1 MKKILHKLSNI
12 SQKQWVLLVVAF
24 KLLMFVYFS
33 IQYYSYWEPERI
45 IKIFAIE
52 TGDSFGY
59 YSPAA
64 ELANGNGYENL
75 CRMPGVVPLYTPV
88 AAIIGEQNAKVWM
101 VFCQLVLSI
110 ISILILAKWAQ
121 DIFKTKLVFE
131 LTLLL
136 YTLSSFTSVFD
147 HLMMADSLSISFFI
161 FSLFFLNK
169 GLHQSHWKYFL
180 YAGIFLAWSVFL
192 RQIMLV
198 VYPLVGLL
206 ILVNFKESWKKMFWY
221 GFTAIAPLVISVGLW
236 SQHTLKVSGK
246 RIFLAIPVEDCYS
259 TYTKEYQEAAG
270 LLIDMGYGEPFWTD
284 GSLPQWFFR
293 SDSSALIPQLPE
305 RHFDQSFSKETLISL
320 RMKYRELSQL
330 PEEKRQLAA
339 DRLTG
344 YMKQLRVAYKQNH
357 QLDYYLINKL
367 RHARV
372 FLMPLKLE
380 NFPGPSFKEMSIFQ
394 KGIKFFYLLM
404 FSIVAPI
411 GLFALLLL
419 SRLHGWN
426 ERIWML
432 FPFAIFIA
440 LALVLGFVEQRYFA
454 PIYPFCVVGVGAYLA
469 HVFKK
474 AGLSD

>member
-1 MKKILHKLSNI
+1 M
-12 SQKQWVLLVVAF
+12 VAVF

-33 IQYYSYWEPERI
+33 VQYYSYWEPERVVNF
-45 IKIFAIE
+45 FAIE

-59 YSPAA
+59 YNPAT
-64 ELANGNGYENL
+64 ELALGKGYENL

-101 VFCQLVLSI
+101 VFCQFVLSV
-110 ISILILAKWAQ
+110 ISILILAKWAR

-169 GLHQSHWKYFL
+169 GLSQSYWKYFL

-198 VYPLVGLL
+198 VYPVVGLL
-206 ILVNFKESWKKMFWY
+206 ILVNYKGSWKKIVSY
-221 GFTAIAPLVISVGLW
+221 GLIAITPLVLSIGIW
-236 SQHTLKVSGK
+236 SQHTLKISGK

-270 LLIDMGYGEPFWTD
+270 LLIDMGYGEPFWTE

-293 SDSSALIPQLPE
+293 SDSSALLPELPE
-305 RHFDQSFSKETLISL
+305 RHFDQAFSKETLILL
-320 RMKYRELSQL
+320 RKNYRELSQL
-330 PEEKRQLAA
+330 PEEMRQLAA
-339 DRLTG
+339 DRLTS
-344 YMKQLRVAYKQNH
+344 YIKQLRAAYKQNH

-372 FLMPLKLE
+372 FLVPLRLE
-380 NFPGPSFKEMSIFQ
+380 NFPGPAFHEMSIFQ

-404 FSIVAPI
+404 FSVVAPV
-411 GLFALLLL
+411 GLLALLLC
-419 SRLHGWN
+419 RKQNWV
-426 ERIWML
+426 ERIWIL

-454 PIYPFCVVGVGAYLA
+454 PIYPFCVVGTGVLIAQ
-469 HVFKK
+469 VFKK
-474 AGLSD
+474 TGLSV